1 MAYFDFDQLQSLK
14 AELVRL
20 HDPGIAVPSEL
31 DDTIL
36 SRARQSFRVRVQ
48 RWVIV
53 RRVSVGLA
61 AAAILTVGIR
71 VFIPH
76 GDSPRRPLQRPQ
88 LAQIADINHDG
99 RVDILDAYSV
109 ARRIARHEPLNSA
122 WDVNGDGVVD
132 QKDVDII
139 ANLAVHVSG
148 ETRQ

>member
-1 MAYFDFDQLQSLK
+1 MEDFDLDQFQSFKSGL
-14 AELVRL
+14 ARL

-31 DDTIL
+31 DDAIL
-36 SRARQSFRVRVQ
+36 SHARRSFQARVL
-48 RWVIV
+48 RWAIV
-53 RRVSVGLA
+53 RRIGIGLA
-61 AAAILTVGIR
+61 AAAVLTIGIR
-71 VFIPH
+71 VFVPH
-76 GDSPRRPLQRPQ
+76 DHYPAALLQRPQ
-88 LAQIADINHDG
+88 LAQLADVNHDG

-109 ARRIARHEPLNSA
+109 ARHIARHEPLDAA